1 MHQTIRSFSVTVSVG
16 FVFFFMLLSIEQ
28 GHERNRLPSCTALH
42 AFVDL
47 SAMQIDEDT
56 DMLCTQRRTAPQT
69 KTLETEHELLRFSTL
84 SPLAPFDSTRKMTT
98 QYSPGVTVPPPIV

>member
-28 GHERNRLPSCTALH
+28 GHERNILPSCTTLH
-42 AFVDL
+42 AFMDL

-56 DMLCTQRRTAPQT
+56 DMLCTQRHTAPPT
-69 KTLETEHELLRFSTL
+69 KTLETEREPLRLFGLLS
-84 SPLAPFDSTRKMTT
+84 LAPFDSTRKMTT
-98 QYSPGVTVPPPIV
+98 QYSPGVTLPPPIA